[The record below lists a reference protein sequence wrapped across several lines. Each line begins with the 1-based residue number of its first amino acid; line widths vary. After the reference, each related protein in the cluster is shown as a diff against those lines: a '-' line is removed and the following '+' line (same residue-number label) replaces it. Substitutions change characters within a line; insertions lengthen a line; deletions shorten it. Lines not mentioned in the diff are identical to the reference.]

1 MLRVYEKD
9 LTATGLQAAL
19 ATGGLGCLTWVQ
31 EATVHRVIN
40 GDWSLTLTYPLDA
53 PGADLLQSERLI
65 CYEDETGDAQL
76 YRISRRK
83 PRTTRQGRVIEIE
96 APHLCYDLSHRYIT
110 NIETTEDDRYPD
122 GIDAKAAL
130 TQLLEGTGFQ
140 VGDVTVDETTLDYLD
155 ILQQD
160 VMTCLKEQLLDKWGG
175 ELAFDNFTIHLKAS
189 LGEDRRY
196 PIRDGRNIEEI
207 TVTENWEP
215 VVTRLHVRGYDN
227 ANFED
232 INDGKDWIDSELI
245 DQYSHVREGYADFS
259 DVDDP
264 EELMRLGR
272 EELSKKELPEIT
284 YDIRLAQLRGSVQYA
299 AYKRLEALHLGDTA
313 MLRTSALPKEVILR
327 CQELETDCL
336 TGRVITL
343 KLGNTNVALLASM
356 TAGVTANDR
365 LSRVLDNKGLV
376 QAEKIEGKLN
386 LVRITNLTAEMARI
400 AQAEVGK
407 ASIGE
412 AQIVDASI
420 TRAKIAAL
428 AVDSAKIADAAI
440 TAAKIADA
448 SITTAKIENA
458 AIHTAQIALGAITA
472 ALIEQGAIGE
482 AQIADASITSAKIV
496 ELNAD
501 LIKSGT
507 LATERLL
514 LTGPDGVIYEINATA
529 AGLTAEELTD
539 AQYQQKLNGTVL
551 VAKSVTAEQI
561 AAGTIT
567 ANEIL
572 AGTITGAEIAAE
584 TIEGSNIK
592 AGTLTTSHV
601 TADFGE
607 TLTLTSNEAILAKA
621 SQETVDEMG
630 QRVAAAQGRLAATTE
645 GVELLSARQ
654 DATENK
660 QAQLALSV
668 DGLSL
673 RFTSQEAR
681 ADSLEGSLDA
691 VRANLDSYFTFSP
704 EGYLEVGKDGM
715 KSRFAADRLGFWDG
729 VEEVAYV
736 GNREFNSARIR
747 AREFFFLGSLQMQVL
762 ADGKIRAAVAE

>member
-1 MLRVYEKD
+1 MLRIYEKD
-9 LTATGLQAAL
+9 LTAAGLQAAL
-19 ATGGLGCLTWVQ
+19 ATGGLGRLTWAQ
-31 EATVHRVIN
+31 AATVHRVIN

-53 PGADLLQSERLI
+53 PGAELLQSERLI

-96 APHLCYDLSHRYIT
+96 APHLCYDLSHHYIT

-122 GIDAKAAL
+122 GIDARTAL

-140 VGDVTVDETTLDYLD
+140 VGEVTVDAATLDYLD
-155 ILQQD
+155 ILQKD
-160 VMTCLKEQLLDKWGG
+160 VMTCLKEQLLGKWGG
-175 ELAFDNFTIHLKAS
+175 ELAFDNFTIHLKAA

-245 DQYSHVREGYADFS
+245 GQYSHIREGYADFP

-264 EELMRLGR
+264 AELMRLGQ
-272 EELSKKELPEIT
+272 EELAKKELPEIT

-299 AYKRLEALHLGDTA
+299 AYKRLEALQLGDTA
-313 MLRTSALPKEVILR
+313 MLRTGALSKAVILR
-327 CQELETDCL
+327 CQELEVDCL
-336 TGRVITL
+336 TGRAVSV
-343 KLGNTNVALLASM
+343 KLGNTDRELLASI
-356 TAGVTANDR
+356 TAGATANDR
-365 LSRVLDNKGLV
+365 LARVLDNKGWV

-386 LVRITNLTAEMARI
+386 LVRITNLTAEIVRI
-400 AQAEVGK
+400 AQAEIGK
-407 ASIGE
+407 AVIGE
-412 AQIVDASI
+412 AQIADAAI
-420 TRAKIAAL
+420 TRAKIAL
-428 AVDSAKIADAAI
+428 LSVDSARIADAAI

-448 SITTAKIENA
+448 SITTAKIGSA
-458 AIHTAQIALGAITA
+458 AVGTAQIALGAITS
-472 ALIEQGAIGE
+472 ALIAQGAVGE

-507 LATERLL
+507 LSTERLL
-514 LTGPDGVIYEINATA
+514 LTGPDGIIYEINATA
-529 AGLTAEELTD
+529 SGLSAAELTNE
-539 AQYQQKLNGTVL
+539 QYQQKLNGTVL

-561 AAGTIT
+561 AARTIT

-572 AGTITGAEIAAE
+572 AGTITGAEIAAA
-584 TIEGSNIK
+584 TIEGGNIK
-592 AGTLTTSHV
+592 AGTLTTGHV

-607 TLTLTSNEAILAKA
+607 TLVLTSNEAILAKA

-630 QRVAAAQGRLAATTE
+630 QRVAAAEGQLKTTSE
-645 GVELLSARQ
+645 GVEALAARQ
-654 DATENK
+654 NETESK
-660 QAQLALSV
+660 QAQMALDV
-668 DGLSL
+668 DGLRL
-673 RFTSQEAR
+673 RFTSQETR
-681 ADSLEGSLDA
+681 TDSLEGGLDA
-691 VRANLDSYFTFSP
+691 VRANLDAYFTFSS
-704 EGYLEVGKDGM
+704 EGYLEVGKSGM
-715 KSRFAADRLGFWDG
+715 KSRFAADRLGFWEG

-747 AREFFFLGSLQMQVL
+747 ARELFFLGPVQMQVL